1 MHGLMQLS
9 GLVAL
14 LLIAGVLFAE
24 ECGVPLPFLPGD
36 VLLAAGGIL
45 AASGRLSLLLFI
57 AATSAAMCA
66 GALIGHTWSRA
77 LGLPALRRVAVRVG
91 RGDQLDRASE
101 RMRSS
106 GWVGVLVCRLLPG
119 MRVYTNLAAG
129 IASVS
134 RRTFVTGLM
143 PSVLAWTVGFS
154 LLGYLIGH
162 PAERVLARTGGAVP
176 MALLA
181 IALLVVVLGAALR
194 IPARGPRCA
203 QHHTARRVLLAT
215 ILDTTI
221 GMAAVVGVVE
231 GVEAVLRH
239 GDNTLV
245 VQGLIAAGVLLTY
258 LAVSRQAA
266 GATAGEGLLSVSYR
280 RSRPG

>member
-1 MHGLMQLS
+1 
-9 GLVAL
+9 
-14 LLIAGVLFAE
+14 
-24 ECGVPLPFLPGD
+24 
-36 VLLAAGGIL
+36 
-45 AASGRLSLLLFI
+45 
-57 AATSAAMCA
+57 
-66 GALIGHTWSRA
+66 
-77 LGLPALRRVAVRVG
+77 
-91 RGDQLDRASE
+91 
-101 RMRSS
+101 
-106 GWVGVLVCRLLPG
+106 VGVLVCRLLPG

-134 RRTFVTGLM
+134 RRSFVTGLI

-181 IALLVVVLGAALR
+181 LALLIVVLGAALR

-203 QHHTARRVLLAT
+203 EHHGARRVLLAGV
-215 ILDTTI
+215 LDTAI

-231 GVEAVLRH
+231 GLEAVLRH
-239 GDNTLV
+239 GDSTLM
-245 VQGLIAAGVLLTY
+245 VQGLIGAGVLLTY

-266 GATAGEGLLSVSYR
+266 GATAGEGLLRVSYR
-280 RSRPG
+280 RTRPG